1 MSVPFNQFNQN
12 QPPPMPAPTPG
23 PQYHP
28 VPPVAPP
35 AAPNE
40 AGTSAS
46 TGGKQ
51 HTIAKGETL
60 WKLAKTYYPASLDL
74 NEEIKKIKAANPGM
88 DDRNLKIGTVI
99 NIP

>member
-1 MSVPFNQFNQN
+1 M
-12 QPPPMPAPTPG
+12 
-23 PQYHP
+23 
-28 VPPVAPP
+28 P
-35 AAPNE
+35 AAPAE
-40 AGTSAS
+40 SS
-46 TGGKQ
+46 TGTQSSAKQ
-51 HTIAKGETL
+51 HTIAKGDTL